1 MPNISQLRSKSG
13 NPKLIDVKPKLDHNI
28 TIAGLL
34 VTDAHSVQKKV
45 KREEKGILKGLLVIT
60 KKISSG
66 MVYIA
71 SGTEFPNAEAVDL
84 LLYLI
89 WYLEENN
96 WERVLEI
103 ESLNRIAKEVFGVK
117 RLGKNDILRLER
129 LLTMWKFYGYYFPN
143 SFVWQ
148 GKKVTAQFGVI
159 ENWKIIP
166 QGRGKPSKIRITFD
180 EDFIKICKET
190 DWYRRPPWL
199 EVKKLRREISK
210 TLYLLALE
218 YKPNEKAKSWN
229 IYIDSD
235 IKFWYRNTFN
245 SLAKHLYPKLIIE
258 GRLKPAIEEIN
269 KETNLRM
276 KLYQTEEGNY
286 AISVKEVAPPGSE
299 RIEIPFEKLSD
310 EDKAILV
317 AYVESVAKEKKIQ
330 NIWGFLHSMTSKQ
343 VRIWLRKAKKY
354 FENDVRSDKE
364 TELIEKPRLL
374 EILRDWGRK
383 KLEGKNSLYKLYF
396 GEDKILKAYESNKK
410 IVFKCVDGIVA
421 ELLTRTYGKELKE
434 VFHKEVIFEEI
445 Q

>member
-1 MPNISQLRSKSG
+1 MKVKI
-13 NPKLIDVKPKLDHNI
+13 KPKLDANLGLV
-28 TIAGLL
+28 GLL
-34 VTDAHSVQKKV
+34 ITDADTAIEKL
-45 KREEKGILKGLLVIT
+45 KRAETGILKGLYVFE
-60 KKISSG
+60 KNVPSG
-66 MVYIA
+66 TVYIA
-71 SGTEFPNAEAVDL
+71 NGAEFPNIEAVDL

-89 WYLEENN
+89 WLLEKQG
-96 WERVLEI
+96 WERVLRI
-103 ESLNRIAKEVFGVK
+103 ESLNKLAKEVFGIRQSGLIWNKKIERILVIW
-117 RLGKNDILRLER
+117 KNH
-129 LLTMWKFYGYYFPN
+129 TFYFDN
-143 SFVWQ
+143 SFLWND
-148 GKKVTAQFGVI
+148 KKVKAYFGVI
-159 ENWKIIP
+159 ENFIIDS
-166 QGRGKPSKIRITFD
+166 QGRGKPTKIEIVFD
-180 EDFIKICKET
+180 EKFIEICKET
-190 DWYRRPPWL
+190 NWYRRPVWI
-199 EVKKLRREISK
+199 EFKKLRKETSK
-210 TLYLLALE
+210 NLYMLALT
-218 YKPNEKAKSWN
+218 YKPSDSSKEWN
-229 IYIDSD
+229 IYMDKD
-235 IKFWYRNTFN
+235 LKYWYRNALN
-245 SLAKHLYPKLIIE
+245 SVANPKHLRPSRIIKRVE
-258 GRLKPAIEEIN
+258 NAMKEIN

-299 RIEIPFEKLSD
+299 KIEIPFEKLSD

-317 AYVESVAKEKKIQ
+317 AYVEAVAKEKKIQ

-383 KLEGKNSLYKLYF
+383 KLEGKNSLYRLYF

-410 IVFKCVDGIVA
+410 IVFKCADRIAA